1 MDVLIKIVVSVLLFA
16 VVLRVGLWGLRVI
29 AQPAPAP
36 PPPGELRK
44 INVRYR
50 CSVCG
55 MEMKVVLAP
64 DEQPQPPRH
73 CLEEMDVVAGPYD

>member
-1 MDVLIKIVVSVLLFA
+1 MGLALKLVASAVIIV
-16 VVLRVGLWGLRVI
+16 VVLRVGIWALRLI
-29 AQPAPAP
+29 AQPAPPP

-44 INVRYR
+44 LNVRYR

-64 DEQPQPPRH
+64 DEQPDPPRH
-73 CLEEMDVVAGPYD
+73 CMEEMELTAAPYD